1 MTNATPSPA
10 LQRFIDFYQ
19 QPLNSAAL
27 TALPTLYHPEI
38 HFIDPAHTIDGLPA
52 FQRYFDNMIAN
63 IDHCQFVVHT
73 AVQDHTHSEMAF
85 VHWTMSVQHRRLNGG
100 QLFTVAGCSKLR
112 FSDTSDTATIIYH
125 QDFFDLG
132 AMLYE
137 RLPLLGGLV
146 RRIRSKL
153 GD

>member
-1 MTNATPSPA
+1 MSHSAATPP

-27 TALPTLYHPEI
+27 AALPEVYHADIE
-38 HFIDPAHTIDGLPA
+38 FSDPAHRIEGLVP

-63 IDHCQFVVHT
+63 IGHCQFVVHS
-73 AVQDHTHSEMAF
+73 AVQRDSDPLAF
-85 VHWTMSVQHRRLNGG
+85 VDWSMSVQHRRLNGG
-100 QLFTVAGCSKLR
+100 ALFTVAGASKLK
-112 FSDTSDTATIIYH
+112 FSGPGADAKIIYH

-137 RLPLLGGLV
+137 RLPLLGAVV
-146 RRIRSKL
+146 RRIRNQL
-153 GD
+153 GQ

>member
-1 MTNATPSPA
+1 MTNATHSPA

-27 TALPTLYHPEI
+27 EALPRLYHRDI

-63 IDHCQFVVHT
+63 IGHCQFDVHA
-73 AVQDHTHSEMAF
+73 AVLDKPASTTAF
-85 VHWTMSVQHRRLNGG
+85 VDWTMSVQHRRLNGG

-112 FSDTSDTATIIYH
+112 FSNASDNATIVYH

-153 GD
+153 GA